1 MTKMRKDIPYK
12 WYEGGGFLI
21 RYREEFD
28 DYELI
33 EVPIG
38 GGQEERIGLFLSVDE
53 AKKYADILA

>member
-1 MTKMRKDIPYK
+1 MRKDIPYK
-12 WYEGGGFLI
+12 WAEGGGFLI

-28 DYELI
+28 DYELL